1 MGGVKGRS
9 GGARPNSGGSRKGA
23 GRPPGS
29 RNKPTLID
37 GLPVTADP
45 LVWLLALV
53 NSDHAPLRVRVRAAV
68 VLLPYL
74 PDME

>member
-1 MGGVKGRS
+1 MAGVKGRS
-9 GGARPNSGGSRKGA
+9 GGARPNSGGPRKGA
-23 GRPPGS
+23 GRSQGS
-29 RNKPTLID
+29 RNRPTLIE

-45 LVWLLALV
+45 LVWLLGLV